1 MLSDIV
7 RTLIFL
13 VALAQGA
20 SLPGEATE
28 ELLGELP
35 EGSRVNQVTMAV
47 SAAGYHVAWVG
58 KQGLAPSVF
67 VNGRPV
73 PGPTVED
80 IGDIA
85 LNSLGDHV
93 AWTAKR
99 GKSWFAILDGQPV
112 GSEFSSVEHL
122 AFAPDGRL
130 HVRRQTH
137 RQDIRSDR

>member
-7 RTLIFL
+7 RMLIFL

-93 AWTAKR
+93 AWTESGAR
-99 GKSWFAILDGQPV
+99 A
-112 GSEFSSVEHL
+112 GSRFSMGNLSGPSSAQSNIWL
-122 AFAPDGRL
+122 SRLMGDSRSSPDASTR
-130 HVRRQTH
+130 HTF
-137 RQDIRSDR
+137 